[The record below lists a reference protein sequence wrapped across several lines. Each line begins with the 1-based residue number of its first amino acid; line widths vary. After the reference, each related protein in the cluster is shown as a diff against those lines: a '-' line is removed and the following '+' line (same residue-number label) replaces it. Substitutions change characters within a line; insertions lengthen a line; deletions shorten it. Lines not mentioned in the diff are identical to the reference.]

1 MVTGRNLL
9 PALPVNASSSEFLD
23 TMTVMAL

>member
-1 MVTGRNLL
+1 MVTGINLF
-9 PALPVNASSSEFLD
+9 PALPVNASSSKFLD